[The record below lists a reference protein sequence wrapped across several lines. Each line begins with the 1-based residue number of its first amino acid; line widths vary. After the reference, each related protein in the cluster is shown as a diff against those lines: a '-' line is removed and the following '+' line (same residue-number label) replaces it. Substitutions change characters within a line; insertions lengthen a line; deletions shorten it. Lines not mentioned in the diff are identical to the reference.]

1 MKNKNLNDKSW
12 NVSLFSKYLMDFN
25 PNSKLAKNMNIL
37 KAISGLTEGKCKKCK
52 CSEKAQDQNQTIQA
66 IAFKL
71 AEELAAKN
79 QETAELKAQLATV
92 RLVLD
97 LNPFPAEL
105 VNEFTQELNAKQPE
119 TKSNNDND

>member
-37 KAISGLTEGKCKKCK
+37 KAISELTKSKCK
-52 CSEKAQDQNQTIQA
+52 CSEKIENQTKTIQA

-71 AEELAAKN
+71 ADELAAKN
-79 QETAELKAQLATV
+79 QEIAELKAQLATV

-105 VNEFTQELNAKQPE
+105 VNEFTQELNAKQQE

>member
-37 KAISGLTEGKCKKCK
+37 KAISGLTKSKCK
-52 CSEKAQDQNQTIQA
+52 CSEKIENQTKTIQA

-71 AEELAAKN
+71 ADELAAKN
-79 QETAELKAQLATV
+79 QEIAELKAQLATV

-105 VNEFTQELNAKQPE
+105 VNEFTQEINAKQQE